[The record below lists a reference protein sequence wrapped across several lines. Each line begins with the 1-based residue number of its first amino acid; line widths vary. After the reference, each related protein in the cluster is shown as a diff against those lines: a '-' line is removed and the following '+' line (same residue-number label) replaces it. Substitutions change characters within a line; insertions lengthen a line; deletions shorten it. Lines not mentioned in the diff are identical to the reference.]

1 MLAPTWRL
9 GDIVIMDNLAAH
21 KVAGVRQAV
30 EACGAELRYLAA
42 LQSRP
47 QSDRKRLRQV
57 QGACAQVACPHPPLR
72 RARFCSL
79 PVAFARSLRKNIG
92 GFEGMGRRHRETN
105 RCADCGRR
113 QRSGPGLSGMPKGRR
128 KKKSRKLSRARSRR
142 HTDFAEQELAPS
154 IQATSNDGPSGK
166 LRGPFYARAL
176 RARWHIA
183 PASRVQFRFATKKSR
198 AAPKDVVAGG
208 RKLMNWAVL
217 KAQQL
222 RETLGGTISQNNV
235 SKPPAVI
242 ETAGEIISS
251 SEPIRQGALP
261 VIDHALAAPA
271 KKKWWRDD
279 RVPIARAKLELA
291 IAEAVKEAAPGCEAF
306 VGVII
311 QHSTPRSRF
320 DANWALRGVKFGKAA
335 RETVNEALATIV
347 ERMQR
352 EFRLSEE

>member
-1 MLAPTWRL
+1 MPRL
-9 GDIVIMDNLAAH
+9 T
-21 KVAGVRQAV
+21 
-30 EACGAELRYLAA
+30 
-42 LQSRP
+42 
-47 QSDRKRLRQV
+47 
-57 QGACAQVACPHPPLR
+57 R
-72 RARFCSL
+72 RCDGARFCSL

-92 GFEGMGRRHRETN
+92 GFEGAGRGHRETS

-113 QRSGPGLSGMPKGRR
+113 QRSDLGQGYQECRR
-128 KKKSRKLSRARSRR
+128 VAERRSRGNCPAQDPAGTPILLSKSWR
-142 HTDFAEQELAPS
+142 RRSKQPQTIGH
-154 IQATSNDGPSGK
+154 SGK
-166 LRGPFYARAL
+166 LRGPFYVRAL
-176 RARWHIA
+176 RARWHVA
-183 PASRVQFRFATKKSR
+183 LASRVHFRFATKKSS
-198 AAPKDVVAGG
+198 AAPKDVVARG
-208 RKLMNWAVL
+208 RKLINWAVL

-222 RETLGGTISQNNV
+222 KETLGGMISQNNV

-242 ETAGEIISS
+242 ETAVEIISSS

-261 VIDHALAAPA
+261 VIDHARAAPP
-271 KKKWWRDD
+271 KKKWRRDD

-306 VGVII
+306 VGVIV

-352 EFRLSEE
+352 EFRLCEE

>member
-1 MLAPTWRL
+1 MLAPIWRL

-142 HTDFAEQELAPS
+142 HTDFAEQKLAPS

-176 RARWHIA
+176 RARWHVA

-198 AAPKDVVAGG
+198 AAPKDVVARG
-208 RKLMNWAVL
+208 RKLINWAVL

-222 RETLGGTISQNNV
+222 RETLGGAISQNNV

-242 ETAGEIISS
+242 ETAVEIIPSS
-251 SEPIRQGALP
+251 SEPIRQDPLP
-261 VIDHALAAPA
+261 VIDQAAAAPPP
-271 KKKWWRDD
+271 KKQWRD
-279 RVPIARAKLELA
+279 RVPIAAKELEVA
-291 IAEAVKEAAPGCEAF
+291 IADAVKKAAPGCEAF
-306 VGVII
+306 VGVIV
-311 QHSTPRSRF
+311 QRTAPKSRF
-320 DANWALRGVKFGKAA
+320 DTNWAVRGVKFGKAG
-335 RETVNEALATIV
+335 RETVTEALATIV